1 MARKRI
7 KKVLDKTS
15 IDDRFVSGA
24 RRVASKTTVDD
35 KLLSGMKK
43 VKQEIRKN
51 ISNAILAAF
60 GFMIALVWRD
70 VVKGGVER
78 LITYSNLNGD
88 GYMFTLITAVVT
100 TLICVIGIIYF
111 SRWSE
116 KK

>member
-1 MARKRI
+1 MARKHI
-7 KKVLDKTS
+7 KKILDKTS
-15 IDDRFVSGA
+15 IDDKLLSGA

-35 KLLSGMKK
+35 KLFSGVKR

-51 ISNAILAAF
+51 MAKSILAAF

-78 LITYSNLNGD
+78 LITYSNINGD

-100 TLICVIGIIYF
+100 TIICVIGIIYF
-111 SRWSE
+111 SRWGE